1 MKRDLHNRKYIE
13 EDNIRFYDC
22 AKLYLKKKELIF
34 YKNLG
39 AKIRIIYYRNYSTR
53 FFENKSESF
62 IFTPDFGIFIGYQN
76 LFKYINDVW
85 LPKKNLYQHEL
96 ELKVD
101 WQKEL
106 LFKIDTDK
114 LILGDLWISDLEEK
128 IISYK
133 FISGEWIQITEKN
146 KDFF

>member
-22 AKLYLKKKELIF
+22 AQLYLKKKELIF

-39 AKIRIIYYRNYSTR
+39 AKVKIIWYTNYPMR

-62 IFTPDFGIFIGYQN
+62 IFTPDFGRFIGYQN

-85 LPKKNLYQHEL
+85 YPKKNLYQFEL
-96 ELKVD
+96 ELKID

-106 LFKIDTDK
+106 LFKIDIEK
-114 LILGDLWISDLEEK
+114 LILEDLWISDLEEK

-133 FISGEWIQITEKN
+133 FISGKWIQEAET
-146 KDFF
+146 KDL